1 LYCENAQTAAI
12 LDPASIGYYVKIIEI
27 NKAKFTTEN
36 TETTEDTEDRFLVK
50 KALFSVLSVGSVVRP
65 KIIYFGAKLWRTGK
79 KSFHAQKNAA
89 GATIL

>member
-1 LYCENAQTAAI
+1 MIGFNDVVFTKEN
-12 LDPASIGYYVKIIEI
+12 
-27 NKAKFTTEN
+27 
-36 TETTEDTEDRFLVK
+36 TEDTENRLLVK
-50 KALFSVLSVGSVVRP
+50 KAPVSVLSLGSVVRP